1 MQNIVNKKV
10 NELNSNMID
19 KLKTI
24 TDEDTISYLFCYLIP
39 FESDVRYINFD
50 NIYNFSDKIND
61 QV

>member
-24 TDEDTISYLFCYLIP
+24 TDEDTISYLLCYLIP